1 MSILAHNL
9 TGLLLLGCRCR
20 FPCKVAR
27 TFFGGARPRAL
38 VSRNLL
44 HSFLVTAKYL
54 TTKRLNSQA
63 SSPFAHQSRRAE
75 IMETSTRST
84 ASTAHSTAEAVKD
97 PLGLRNII
105 AVETS
110 HIIQDKLRLYIIAAL
125 LFLWLS
131 AQLRRYIARNPD
143 AGCWYGWDALAL
155 AAMAFFSQQNQYA
168 IACVF
173 TAA

>member
-97 PLGLRNII
+97 PLGLR
-105 AVETS
+105 
-110 HIIQDKLRLYIIAAL
+110 IIQDKLRLYIIAAL